1 MGQSTGMQISRAV
14 TTRQPFSSTETLVI
28 TVTHWHSPE
37 VPDEPELPDDEPLE
51 PLDDPEELLEPL
63 EELLDDELLPE
74 DEELLLD
81 DEELL
86 PEDELLDDE
95 LLEPLEELL
104 DDDELLEDDDDELL
118 EDEELR
124 QHPSPNTKSSHRRL
138 SGIHLAQP
146 NMPAGNGI
154 SGGIRPSEST
164 TVMASWPS
172 HQFSLYTI
180 LTAEASPQAAK
191 SSVNRNRQIS
201 SPTLPML
208 TIAHLTPVPGCF
220 HRIVAPPL
228 GQLSR

>member
-14 TTRQPFSSTETLVI
+14 TTRQPFSSTETPVMM
-28 TVTHWHSPE
+28 VTHWHSPE
-37 VPDEPELPDDEPLE
+37 PPEEPELPDDPDELLPLE
-51 PLDDPEELLEPL
+51 PLPELPELDPEDE
-63 EELLDDELLPE
+63 DDELP
-74 DEELLLD
+74 
-81 DEELL
+81 
-86 PEDELLDDE
+86 
-95 LLEPLEELL
+95 LL